1 LTDKKAIIL
10 TAAIAVLAALT
21 NDPDKQL
28 LIYDAIESPSMNAII
43 SSSQSPESYPLVHP
57 HHKRIL
63 KLTEEYYD
71 ELLKFAAHNAIS
83 AAIEKKDIINKQK
96 IC

>member
-1 LTDKKAIIL
+1 
-10 TAAIAVLAALT
+10 
-21 NDPDKQL
+21 
-28 LIYDAIESPSMNAII
+28 MM
-43 SSSQSPESYPLVHP
+43 SSSQNSENDSVLLHP

-63 KLTEEYYD
+63 KLAEVYYD

-83 AAIEKKDIINKQK
+83 AVIEKKDIINKQK